1 MTTKKKAAVEV
12 VKAAIVEESFTA
24 KKEGTET
31 AYDVVYDHGS
41 KKYIMVT
48 LKYSLDNPNA
58 TVVSKEAFTGNQAVA
73 IQSINN
79 VFMNKMIKTK
89 AKKK

>member
-1 MTTKKKAAVEV
+1 MTTKKTDKKAAVEV
-12 VKAAIVEESFTA
+12 VKAAVA
-24 KKEGTET
+24 APVVEGTET